1 MTGRTFADFISM
13 GGYGLYVWSSLG
25 MCAAALLTEVMLLKS
40 RRLSLLREA
49 ALDAQ
54 ETPS

>member
-1 MTGRTFADFISM
+1 MTGRTLAEFISM

-25 MCAAALLTEVMLLKS
+25 MCAAALLTEVMLLKA

>member
-1 MTGRTFADFISM
+1 MIGRTFADFLSM

-25 MCAAALLTEVMLLKS
+25 MCAAALLTEVILLKV
-40 RRLSLLREA
+40 RRLSLMREA
-49 ALDAQ
+49 ALDTQ